1 MEETI
6 NLSDIL
12 MAIKR
17 RWKMIVGITLGA
29 TIISVV
35 ISFFLLTPKYEANT
49 KLFIGKQQGEDE
61 NYNYN
66 DVTMYQNLLG
76 TYAQVIQTKDLVQKA
91 IEKSG
96 YNYKAENVIA
106 DMSVTTVTGTQT
118 MEVKYKNTNP
128 AIAQK
133 LLNQITDEFISLSH
147 ELVPNGSVKIIE
159 TAKLPVAAISP
170 NKKMNIVIAF
180 ILGFMI
186 SMGLVFLLEYLDN
199 TIKTKEQLENELDIP
214 VVGIIPLTETN

>member
-1 MEETI
+1 
-6 NLSDIL
+6 
-12 MAIKR
+12 
-17 RWKMIVGITLGA
+17 
-29 TIISVV
+29 
-35 ISFFLLTPKYEANT
+35 
-49 KLFIGKQQGEDE
+49 
-61 NYNYN
+61 
-66 DVTMYQNLLG
+66 MYQNLLG

>member
-1 MEETI
+1 
-6 NLSDIL
+6 
-12 MAIKR
+12 
-17 RWKMIVGITLGA
+17 MIVGITLGA

>member
-66 DVTMYQNLLG
+66 DVTMYQNLL
-76 TYAQVIQTKDLVQKA
+76 I
-91 IEKSG
+91 
-96 YNYKAENVIA
+96 
-106 DMSVTTVTGTQT
+106 
-118 MEVKYKNTNP
+118 
-128 AIAQK
+128 
-133 LLNQITDEFISLSH
+133 F
-147 ELVPNGSVKIIE
+147 
-159 TAKLPVAAISP
+159 
-170 NKKMNIVIAF
+170 NK
-180 ILGFMI
+180 
-186 SMGLVFLLEYLDN
+186 
-199 TIKTKEQLENELDIP
+199 
-214 VVGIIPLTETN
+214 